1 MSVHYGEDVNP
12 EALIE
17 TAAPPPLG
25 RFVEVGGRRLWVDMR
40 EGPGPCVVF
49 LPGSGDVGL
58 DLWRAYDRI
67 ARSRAGVIY
76 DRGGTGWSSS
86 VALPRTAAAVAEELE
101 GLLRVLRVEG
111 SVVLV
116 GHSLG
121 GAYAQRFAQ
130 LYPDRVAGMVLLD
143 PVHGAWNEAMP
154 DQLRIAVNASSTVV
168 VTDEHRAA
176 ARRWREAV
184 TADLPPEIRRHVR
197 ELHLADALRT
207 GPREGANFTEILD
220 ELGPGPFAAPTIV
233 LQAGAI
239 DPLQAQFR
247 SVDDLRLQLDALRR
261 MYAAALPEGSILR
274 ELPTATHFDIALRFA
289 EDVADAVSDLDA
301 VVAGAADQPA
311 GTGHEPRR

>member
-1 MSVHYGEDVNP
+1 MDP
-12 EALIE
+12 EALID

-25 RFVEVGGRRLWVDMR
+25 RFVEVDGRRLWVDSR
-40 EGPGPCVVF
+40 EGPGPGVVF

-58 DLWRAYDRI
+58 DSWRAYDRI
-67 ARSRAGVIY
+67 ARSRAGIIY

-86 VALPRTAAAVAEELE
+86 VVLPRTAAAVAEELE
-101 GLLRVLRVEG
+101 GLLRALRVEG
-111 SVVLV
+111 AVVLV

-154 DQLRIAVNASSTVV
+154 DRLRIAVNASSTVV
-168 VTDEHRAA
+168 VTDAHRAA
-176 ARRWREAV
+176 ARRWRDAV
-184 TADLPPEIRRHVR
+184 TADLPPEVRRHVR

-220 ELGPGPFAAPTIV
+220 ELGTGPFAAPTVV

-247 SVDDLRLQLDALRR
+247 SVDDLRLQRDALRR

-274 ELPTATHFDIALRFA
+274 ELPTATHSDIALLFPDDIVNA
-289 EDVADAVSDLDA
+289 LSDLDA
-301 VVAGAADQPA
+301 LAAGS
-311 GTGHEPRR
+311 

>member
-1 MSVHYGEDVNP
+1 MGVHYGESVDP
-12 EALIE
+12 ETPID
-17 TAAPPPLG
+17 TPAPPPLG
-25 RFVEVGGRRLWVDMR
+25 RFVEVDGRRLWVDSR

-130 LYPDRVAGMVLLD
+130 SYPGRVAGMVLLD

-154 DQLRIAVNASSTVV
+154 DQLRIEVNASSTVV

-176 ARRWREAV
+176 ARRWRDAV
-184 TADLPPEIRRHVR
+184 TADLPPEIRHHVR
-197 ELHLADALRT
+197 ERHRSDALRT

-220 ELGPGPFAAPTIV
+220 ELGTGSFAAPTIV

-247 SVDDLRLQLDALRR
+247 SVDDLRLQLDALRH
-261 MYAAALPEGSILR
+261 MYATALPEGSILR
-274 ELPTATHFDIALRFA
+274 ELSTATHSDIALRFP
-289 EDVADAVSDLDA
+289 DGIVDALDA
-301 VVAGAADQPA
+301 LAG
-311 GTGHEPRR
+311 GRGGR